1 MGLIFVDAVTPLQQE
16 RFSPE
21 VRAADPEISTS
32 KYYMISMVYALGIP
46 RVLGACS
53 KIPARFEAGFEQHT
67 ERTFAEVSCDGLWGE
82 IWKEYKSMHSSGEE
96 TVHTGP
102 YGDLPILIFSQD
114 PQKPSGTVAP
124 PGLDL
129 EESAE
134 WNQMQEDLKKL
145 STRSRRLIFRG
156 IGHDIP
162 VEKADLLNKEVIVFI
177 RQIRNEVPQPT
188 DYGST
193 KTE

>member
-1 MGLIFVDAVTPLQQE
+1 
-16 RFSPE
+16 
-21 VRAADPEISTS
+21 
-32 KYYMISMVYALGIP
+32 
-46 RVLGACS
+46 
-53 KIPARFEAGFEQHT
+53 
-67 ERTFAEVSCDGLWGE
+67 
-82 IWKEYKSMHSSGEE
+82 MHSSGEE